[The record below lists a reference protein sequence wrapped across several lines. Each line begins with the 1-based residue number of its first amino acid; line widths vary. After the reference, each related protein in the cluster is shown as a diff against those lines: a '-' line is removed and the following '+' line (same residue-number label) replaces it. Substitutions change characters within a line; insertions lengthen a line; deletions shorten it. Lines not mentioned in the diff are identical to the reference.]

1 MIQGLRK
8 LSAYFVLCISSAM
21 AVWLPASA
29 ATLANLT
36 NQDAVAGLKEALTRG
51 SQAAVQQLGTENGF
65 FGNDRLRI
73 PLPESLQKV
82 ESAMRRLGMGKQ
94 ADELIL
100 RMNRAAEAAMPE
112 ARALLVGAVK
122 QMSVQDAKGIL
133 TGGED
138 AATQY
143 FKRTTSEPLA
153 QKFLPIIRKATEKVQ
168 LAERYNAFAQTG
180 TRFGLVREEDAQLEN
195 YITRKALD
203 GLFLIIADEEKKIR
217 TDPMGSASSIIKK
230 VFGSIKL

>member
-1 MIQGLRK
+1 MIQGLRR
-8 LSAYFVLCISSAM
+8 LSAYFVLCMSCSM
-21 AVWLPASA
+21 TVWMPASA
-29 ATLANLT
+29 ATLADLT

-51 SQAAVQQLGTENGF
+51 SQAAIQQLGKENGF
-65 FGNDRLRI
+65 FGSDRLRI

-153 QKFLPIIRKATEKVQ
+153 RTFLPIIRKATEKVQ

-217 TDPMGSASSIIKK
+217 MDPMGSASSIIKK
-230 VFGSIKL
+230 VFGSLKL